1 MVKEHASRRAY
12 NSPRRQQ
19 QAAATRRAILEA
31 AERLF
36 LQDGYPATTME
47 AIAAEAG
54 VSLKTAYLPFS
65 TKSGLLR
72 ALWDLRLK
80 SDDADAPVVH
90 HEWFREVL
98 EEPDPV
104 RKLQLNAR
112 NSAAAKTRIGG
123 LFRVIRGAA
132 ETDRDCGA
140 LWRLIQRDFY
150 ANQQMIVESIH
161 RGGGLR
167 RGLSVATG
175 TDILWTLNLPD
186 AWMLLAGQRGWSPTP
201 TRPGWHKPAA
211 RNYSGRR
218 SPDAGAGH
226 ARLAG
231 SHASRTICTAASS
244 ARFPQHLRRQRQPM
258 PRIPP
263 PCHPQRRTRDDR
275 FLVTPVA
282 ATSSFVIAR
291 TPIADP
297 LMDPGHNLE
306 SCAPSTGLTSAI
318 AGRAE
323 SASAIP
329 ALAARMNQRWRYPG
343 QRIKHTR
350 MQ

>member
-19 QAAATRRAILEA
+19 QAAATRRTILEA

-80 SDDADAPVVH
+80 SDDADAPVVQ

-132 ETDRDCGA
+132 EIDADCGA
-140 LWRLIQRDFY
+140 LWRLIQSDFY

-175 TDILWTLNLPD
+175 TDILWTLNHPD
-186 AWMLLAGQRGWSPTP
+186 TWMLLAGQRGWSP
-201 TRPGWHKPAA
+201 
-211 RNYSGRR
+211 
-218 SPDAGAGH
+218 H
-226 ARLAG
+226 AYETWLAQ
-231 SHASRTICTAASS
+231 ASCA
-244 ARFPQHLRRQRQPM
+244 QL
-258 PRIPP
+258 
-263 PCHPQRRTRDDR
+263 
-275 FLVTPVA
+275 LG
-282 ATSSFVIAR
+282 
-291 TPIADP
+291 TPI
-297 LMDPGHNLE
+297 
-306 SCAPSTGLTSAI
+306 T
-318 AGRAE
+318 
-323 SASAIP
+323 
-329 ALAARMNQRWRYPG
+329 
-343 QRIKHTR
+343 
-350 MQ
+350 

>member
-1 MVKEHASRRAY
+1 VDKAHVPRRPY

-19 QAAATRRAILEA
+19 QAAATRRTVLEA

-36 LQDGYPATTME
+36 LQDGYPATTMD

-80 SDDADAPVVH
+80 RDDADAPVVQ

-112 NSAAAKTRIGG
+112 NSAAAKTRIGT

-132 ETDRDCGA
+132 EIDADCGA
-140 LWRLIQRDFY
+140 LWRLIQSDFH

-175 TDILWTLNLPD
+175 SDILWTLNHPD
-186 AWMLLAGQRGWSPTP
+186 AWMLLAGQRGWSP
-201 TRPGWHKPAA
+201 
-211 RNYSGRR
+211 
-218 SPDAGAGH
+218 H
-226 ARLAG
+226 AYETWLA
-231 SHASRTICTAASS
+231 
-244 ARFPQHLRRQRQPM
+244 Q
-258 PRIPP
+258 
-263 PCHPQRRTRDDR
+263 
-275 FLVTPVA
+275 
-282 ATSSFVIAR
+282 TSCAQLLG
-291 TPIADP
+291 TPI
-297 LMDPGHNLE
+297 
-306 SCAPSTGLTSAI
+306 T
-318 AGRAE
+318 
-323 SASAIP
+323 
-329 ALAARMNQRWRYPG
+329 
-343 QRIKHTR
+343 
-350 MQ
+350 

>member
-19 QAAATRRAILEA
+19 QAAATRRTILEA

-80 SDDADAPVVH
+80 SDDADAPVVQ

-132 ETDRDCGA
+132 EIDADCGA
-140 LWRLIQRDFY
+140 LWRLIQSDFY

-175 TDILWTLNLPD
+175 TDILWTLNHPD
-186 AWMLLAGQRGWSPTP
+186 AWMLLAGQRGWSP
-201 TRPGWHKPAA
+201 RAYEAW
-211 RNYSGRR
+211 
-218 SPDAGAGH
+218 
-226 ARLAG
+226 LA
-231 SHASRTICTAASS
+231 
-244 ARFPQHLRRQRQPM
+244 Q
-258 PRIPP
+258 
-263 PCHPQRRTRDDR
+263 
-275 FLVTPVA
+275 
-282 ATSSFVIAR
+282 TSCAQLLG
-291 TPIADP
+291 TPI
-297 LMDPGHNLE
+297 
-306 SCAPSTGLTSAI
+306 T
-318 AGRAE
+318 
-323 SASAIP
+323 
-329 ALAARMNQRWRYPG
+329 
-343 QRIKHTR
+343 
-350 MQ
+350 

>member
-19 QAAATRRAILEA
+19 QAAATRRTILEA

-80 SDDADAPVVH
+80 SDDADAPVVQ

-132 ETDRDCGA
+132 EIDADGGA
-140 LWRLIQRDFY
+140 LWRLIQSDFY

-175 TDILWTLNLPD
+175 TDILWTLNHPD
-186 AWMLLAGQRGWSPTP
+186 AWMLLAGQRGWSP
-201 TRPGWHKPAA
+201 RAYEAW
-211 RNYSGRR
+211 
-218 SPDAGAGH
+218 
-226 ARLAG
+226 LA
-231 SHASRTICTAASS
+231 
-244 ARFPQHLRRQRQPM
+244 Q
-258 PRIPP
+258 
-263 PCHPQRRTRDDR
+263 
-275 FLVTPVA
+275 
-282 ATSSFVIAR
+282 TSCAQLLG
-291 TPIADP
+291 TPI
-297 LMDPGHNLE
+297 
-306 SCAPSTGLTSAI
+306 T
-318 AGRAE
+318 
-323 SASAIP
+323 
-329 ALAARMNQRWRYPG
+329 
-343 QRIKHTR
+343 
-350 MQ
+350 

>member
-1 MVKEHASRRAY
+1 MTKEHASRRAY

-19 QAAATRRAILEA
+19 QAAATRRTILEA

-80 SDDADAPVVH
+80 SDDADAPVVQ

-132 ETDRDCGA
+132 EIDADCGA
-140 LWRLIQRDFY
+140 LWRLIQSDFY

-175 TDILWTLNLPD
+175 TDILWTLNHPD
-186 AWMLLAGQRGWSPTP
+186 AWMLLAGQRGWSP
-201 TRPGWHKPAA
+201 
-211 RNYSGRR
+211 
-218 SPDAGAGH
+218 H
-226 ARLAG
+226 AYETWLA
-231 SHASRTICTAASS
+231 
-244 ARFPQHLRRQRQPM
+244 Q
-258 PRIPP
+258 
-263 PCHPQRRTRDDR
+263 
-275 FLVTPVA
+275 
-282 ATSSFVIAR
+282 TSCAQLLG
-291 TPIADP
+291 TPI
-297 LMDPGHNLE
+297 
-306 SCAPSTGLTSAI
+306 T
-318 AGRAE
+318 
-323 SASAIP
+323 
-329 ALAARMNQRWRYPG
+329 
-343 QRIKHTR
+343 
-350 MQ
+350 

>member
-1 MVKEHASRRAY
+1 MAEAHASRRAY

-19 QAAATRRAILEA
+19 QAAATRLAVLEA

-36 LQDGYPATTME
+36 LLGGYPATTME

-80 SDDADAPVVH
+80 SDDADAPVVQ

-132 ETDRDCGA
+132 EIDADCGA
-140 LWRLIQRDFY
+140 LWRLIQSDFH
-150 ANQQMIVESIH
+150 ANQQVIVESIH

-175 TDILWTLNLPD
+175 TDILWTLNHPD
-186 AWMLLAGQRGWSPTP
+186 AWMLLAGQRGWSP
-201 TRPGWHKPAA
+201 
-211 RNYSGRR
+211 
-218 SPDAGAGH
+218 H
-226 ARLAG
+226 AYEAWLA
-231 SHASRTICTAASS
+231 
-244 ARFPQHLRRQRQPM
+244 Q
-258 PRIPP
+258 
-263 PCHPQRRTRDDR
+263 
-275 FLVTPVA
+275 
-282 ATSSFVIAR
+282 TSCAQLLG
-291 TPIADP
+291 TPI
-297 LMDPGHNLE
+297 
-306 SCAPSTGLTSAI
+306 T
-318 AGRAE
+318 
-323 SASAIP
+323 
-329 ALAARMNQRWRYPG
+329 
-343 QRIKHTR
+343 
-350 MQ
+350 

>member
-19 QAAATRRAILEA
+19 QAAATRRTILEA

-80 SDDADAPVVH
+80 SDDADAPVVQ

-132 ETDRDCGA
+132 EIDADCGA
-140 LWRLIQRDFY
+140 LWRLIQSDFY

-175 TDILWTLNLPD
+175 TDILWTLNHPD
-186 AWMLLAGQRGWSPTP
+186 AWMLLSGQRGWSP
-201 TRPGWHKPAA
+201 
-211 RNYSGRR
+211 
-218 SPDAGAGH
+218 H
-226 ARLAG
+226 AYEAWLA
-231 SHASRTICTAASS
+231 
-244 ARFPQHLRRQRQPM
+244 Q
-258 PRIPP
+258 
-263 PCHPQRRTRDDR
+263 
-275 FLVTPVA
+275 
-282 ATSSFVIAR
+282 TSCAQLLG
-291 TPIADP
+291 TPI
-297 LMDPGHNLE
+297 
-306 SCAPSTGLTSAI
+306 T
-318 AGRAE
+318 
-323 SASAIP
+323 
-329 ALAARMNQRWRYPG
+329 
-343 QRIKHTR
+343 
-350 MQ
+350 

>member
-1 MVKEHASRRAY
+1 MNKAQVPRRPY

-19 QAAATRRAILEA
+19 QAAATRRAVLEA

-36 LQDGYPATTME
+36 RQDGYPATTMD

-80 SDDADAPVVH
+80 RDDSDAPVVQ

-112 NSAAAKTRIGG
+112 NSAAAKTRIGT

-132 ETDRDCGA
+132 EIDADCGA
-140 LWRLIQRDFY
+140 LWRLIQSDFH

-167 RGLSVATG
+167 RGLSVAAG
-175 TDILWTLNLPD
+175 TDILWTLNHPD
-186 AWMLLAGQRGWSPTP
+186 AWMLLVGQRGWSP
-201 TRPGWHKPAA
+201 
-211 RNYSGRR
+211 
-218 SPDAGAGH
+218 DAYETW
-226 ARLAG
+226 LAQTSCAQLLG
-231 SHASRTICTAASS
+231 
-244 ARFPQHLRRQRQPM
+244 
-258 PRIPP
+258 
-263 PCHPQRRTRDDR
+263 
-275 FLVTPVA
+275 TPV
-282 ATSSFVIAR
+282 T
-291 TPIADP
+291 
-297 LMDPGHNLE
+297 
-306 SCAPSTGLTSAI
+306 
-318 AGRAE
+318 
-323 SASAIP
+323 
-329 ALAARMNQRWRYPG
+329 
-343 QRIKHTR
+343 
-350 MQ
+350 

>member
-1 MVKEHASRRAY
+1 MTEGHASRRAY

-19 QAAATRRAILEA
+19 QAAATRRTILDA

-80 SDDADAPVVH
+80 SDDADAPVVQ
-90 HEWFREVL
+90 HEWFREVT

-132 ETDRDCGA
+132 ETDADCSA
-140 LWRLIQRDFY
+140 LWRLIQSDFY
-150 ANQQMIVESIH
+150 ANQQVIVESIH

-167 RGLSVATG
+167 RGLSVAAG
-175 TDILWTLNLPD
+175 TDILWTLNHPD
-186 AWMLLAGQRGWSPTP
+186 AWMLLAGQRGWT
-201 TRPGWHKPAA
+201 A
-211 RNYSGRR
+211 
-218 SPDAGAGH
+218 H
-226 ARLAG
+226 AYETWLAQ
-231 SHASRTICTAASS
+231 ASCA
-244 ARFPQHLRRQRQPM
+244 QL
-258 PRIPP
+258 
-263 PCHPQRRTRDDR
+263 
-275 FLVTPVA
+275 LG
-282 ATSSFVIAR
+282 
-291 TPIADP
+291 TPI
-297 LMDPGHNLE
+297 
-306 SCAPSTGLTSAI
+306 T
-318 AGRAE
+318 
-323 SASAIP
+323 
-329 ALAARMNQRWRYPG
+329 
-343 QRIKHTR
+343 
-350 MQ
+350 

>member
-1 MVKEHASRRAY
+1 MVKEHTSRRAY

-123 LFRVIRGAA
+123 L
-132 ETDRDCGA
+132 
-140 LWRLIQRDFY
+140 
-150 ANQQMIVESIH
+150 
-161 RGGGLR
+161 R
-167 RGLSVATG
+167 RGISVATG
-175 TDILWTLNLPD
+175 TDILWTLNHPD
-186 AWMLLAGQRGWSPTP
+186 AWMLLAGQRGWSPRAYET
-201 TRPGWHKPAA
+201 W
-211 RNYSGRR
+211 
-218 SPDAGAGH
+218 
-226 ARLAG
+226 LAQ
-231 SHASRTICTAASS
+231 ASCA
-244 ARFPQHLRRQRQPM
+244 QL
-258 PRIPP
+258 
-263 PCHPQRRTRDDR
+263 
-275 FLVTPVA
+275 LG
-282 ATSSFVIAR
+282 
-291 TPIADP
+291 TPI
-297 LMDPGHNLE
+297 
-306 SCAPSTGLTSAI
+306 T
-318 AGRAE
+318 
-323 SASAIP
+323 
-329 ALAARMNQRWRYPG
+329 
-343 QRIKHTR
+343 
-350 MQ
+350 

>member
-1 MVKEHASRRAY
+1 MTEAHASRRAY

-19 QAAATRRAILEA
+19 QAAATRRTILEA

-80 SDDADAPVVH
+80 SDDADAPVVQ

-132 ETDRDCGA
+132 EIDADCGA
-140 LWRLIQRDFY
+140 LWRLIQSDFY

-175 TDILWTLNLPD
+175 TDILWTLNHPD
-186 AWMLLAGQRGWSPTP
+186 AWMLLAGQRGWSP
-201 TRPGWHKPAA
+201 
-211 RNYSGRR
+211 
-218 SPDAGAGH
+218 H
-226 ARLAG
+226 AYEAWLA
-231 SHASRTICTAASS
+231 
-244 ARFPQHLRRQRQPM
+244 Q
-258 PRIPP
+258 
-263 PCHPQRRTRDDR
+263 
-275 FLVTPVA
+275 
-282 ATSSFVIAR
+282 TSCAQLLG
-291 TPIADP
+291 TPI
-297 LMDPGHNLE
+297 
-306 SCAPSTGLTSAI
+306 T
-318 AGRAE
+318 
-323 SASAIP
+323 
-329 ALAARMNQRWRYPG
+329 
-343 QRIKHTR
+343 
-350 MQ
+350 

>member
-1 MVKEHASRRAY
+1 MTEGHASRRAY

-19 QAAATRRAILEA
+19 QAAATRRTILEA

-80 SDDADAPVVH
+80 SDDADAPVVQ

-132 ETDRDCGA
+132 EIDADCGA
-140 LWRLIQRDFY
+140 LWRLIQSDFY

-175 TDILWTLNLPD
+175 TDILWTLNHPD
-186 AWMLLAGQRGWSPTP
+186 AWMLLAGQRGWSP
-201 TRPGWHKPAA
+201 
-211 RNYSGRR
+211 
-218 SPDAGAGH
+218 H
-226 ARLAG
+226 AYEAWLA
-231 SHASRTICTAASS
+231 
-244 ARFPQHLRRQRQPM
+244 Q
-258 PRIPP
+258 
-263 PCHPQRRTRDDR
+263 
-275 FLVTPVA
+275 
-282 ATSSFVIAR
+282 TSCAQLLG
-291 TPIADP
+291 TPI
-297 LMDPGHNLE
+297 
-306 SCAPSTGLTSAI
+306 T
-318 AGRAE
+318 
-323 SASAIP
+323 
-329 ALAARMNQRWRYPG
+329 
-343 QRIKHTR
+343 
-350 MQ
+350 